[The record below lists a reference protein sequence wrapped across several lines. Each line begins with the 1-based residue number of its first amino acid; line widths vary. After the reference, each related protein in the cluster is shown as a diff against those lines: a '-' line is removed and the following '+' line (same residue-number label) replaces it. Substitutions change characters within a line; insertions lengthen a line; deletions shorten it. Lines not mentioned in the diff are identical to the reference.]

1 MNILSGEQIN
11 VKQKVFKDK
20 EFLGILPV
28 VTTPVNAMYF
38 QELIEN
44 IPDVRISSYNPVADL
59 QTVFVDN
66 VKQTVIGRDLSV
78 QDFNYSVK
86 LSALAPNEG
95 TVSEIASKQFP
106 ALKIQTDGYLSRD
119 YLKHIGVVVFKAYK
133 DTANNDKIG
142 FTLVESFAGS
152 LDRNAEDPVTH
163 VNQYIGNIIN
173 DRS

>member
-66 VKQTVIGRDLSV
+66 VK
-78 QDFNYSVK
+78 
-86 LSALAPNEG
+86 
-95 TVSEIASKQFP
+95 
-106 ALKIQTDGYLSRD
+106 
-119 YLKHIGVVVFKAYK
+119 
-133 DTANNDKIG
+133 
-142 FTLVESFAGS
+142 
-152 LDRNAEDPVTH
+152 
-163 VNQYIGNIIN
+163 
-173 DRS
+173 